1 MRVRLVI
8 ICAIILS
15 AAGLAHAFRSSM
27 SDQVSR
33 SPQQTA
39 TIDLPRIALQPM
51 FFERDNFQRAITK
64 AETVEPK
71 NDIRAIV
78 VPQHLLASELVAQQ
92 LKRASG
98 RSIRHVVLIGP
109 NHFNSGVGA
118 IATAHAAWQ
127 TPLGDVRSDAD
138 LTKACISDLDLLDQP
153 EIFTNE
159 HAVGAIVPFIKYYLP
174 EAQILPIVFN
184 SYAMESD
191 VERVGAWLSD
201 HLPDDGLI
209 IYSIDFSHYLTREN
223 ADTKDAETREYIERG
238 DLGRIM
244 TLGNDHL
251 DSPASLATALWY
263 AKAKNLNTTI
273 LSVTNSD
280 DYAVERTPET
290 TSYFSIVFTD

>member
-1 MRVRLVI
+1 MRALLAV
-8 ICAIILS
+8 ICAAVLS
-15 AAGLAHAFRSSM
+15 AAALAYAFQPSSDDRT
-27 SDQVSR
+27 SSVLQD
-33 SPQQTA
+33 A
-39 TIDLPRIALQPM
+39 TTSELPHIAPQPM
-51 FFERDNFQRAITK
+51 FYERDNFQRAIAK

-71 NDIRAIV
+71 DNIRAIV

-98 RSIRHVVLIGP
+98 RSIRHIILIGP

-118 IATAHAAWQ
+118 IATAHAAWL

-138 LTKACISDLDLLDQP
+138 LTKTCISDLDLLDQP

-184 SYAMESD
+184 SYAKESD
-191 VERVGAWLSD
+191 VERVGAWLAD
-201 HLPDDGLI
+201 QLPDDSLI
-209 IYSIDFSHYLTREN
+209 IYSIDFSHYLTREK
-223 ADTKDAETREYIERG
+223 ADQKDAETRELIERK
-238 DLGRIM
+238 DLERIM

-263 AKAKNLNTTI
+263 AKAKHLNTTI

-290 TSYFSIVFTD
+290 TSYFSIMFTD